1 MKLYSGALSSVLTSV
16 LYTLQVIG
24 EMHKKNVDLI
34 MALNDVTKGITHVNK
49 IHPESTEKVCTKFC
63 GYPSNGFP
71 DFSVKS
77 RIMVE
82 PEDKLGT
89 H

>member
-1 MKLYSGALSSVLTSV
+1 
-16 LYTLQVIG
+16 
-24 EMHKKNVDLI
+24 